1 MSLNVCIS
9 ISHAK
14 LGMKSDSFLLAQL
27 RAILRFAQWSYIVD
41 DPLEQGDVNVAMNTI
56 EGSIKS
62 FRDPESI
69 HPHADYFGQM

>member
-1 MSLNVCIS
+1 M
-9 ISHAK
+9 K
-14 LGMKSDSFLLAQL
+14 LKSDLSPSFSTQL

-56 EGSIKS
+56 EGSITS
-62 FRDPESI
+62 FRDPEST

>member
-1 MSLNVCIS
+1 
-9 ISHAK
+9 
-14 LGMKSDSFLLAQL
+14 MKSDSFLLAQL

>member
-1 MSLNVCIS
+1 MPSGNQVRLSLI
-9 ISHAK
+9 
-14 LGMKSDSFLLAQL
+14 FLFRFLAQL

-62 FRDPESI
+62 FRDPESV